1 MILRHKSKVAL
12 IIACLVAP
20 ACLLACHE
28 ERVVSKDSEATSC
41 IVTEV
46 STTVKE
52 TSGTTTAT
60 LRTTSVATSIT
71 TTATT
76 TQAALTLQTTET
88 IPETVQEVL
97 PEPEPELAP
106 VPEPANIQEPIP
118 EPIPEPVPQESILPA
133 SEVYSGTYEATWYTA
148 VDMGYSAPPYG
159 AAGRTLVTAYSVAS
173 NSIAFGTLIRVEGGG
188 LDGTYRVDDC
198 GGMAGNVVDFYYY
211 DRSSVPQYF
220 KNAGRI
226 NIEVYILN

>member
-28 ERVVSKDSEATSC
+28 ERAVSRDSEATSR
-41 IVTEV
+41 ITTEV
-46 STTVKE
+46 STKVKE
-52 TSGTTTAT
+52 TSRT
-60 LRTTSVATSIT
+60 LVTSVSTSVATIT
-71 TTATT
+71 TTVTTPATTT
-76 TQAALTLQTTET
+76 TQAEPLLPLPET
-88 IPETVQEVL
+88 IPET
-97 PEPEPELAP
+97 
-106 VPEPANIQEPIP
+106 IQEA
-118 EPIPEPVPQESILPA
+118 IPEPVPEIVPAPATIPEPTPEPVPDVPILPA

-173 NSIAFGTLIRVEGGG
+173 NSLAFGTLIRVEGGG

-226 NIEVYILN
+226 NIEVYVLN